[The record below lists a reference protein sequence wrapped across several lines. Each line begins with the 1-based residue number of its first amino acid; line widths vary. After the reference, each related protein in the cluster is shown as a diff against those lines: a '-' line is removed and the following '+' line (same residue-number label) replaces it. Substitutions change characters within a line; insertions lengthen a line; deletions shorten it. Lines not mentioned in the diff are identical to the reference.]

1 MQGAALMGVEEM
13 EAAET
18 AAGAQVAE
26 RAAAMAAVQRWRR
39 RAFLPLLI
47 YPPSALAARICHFQ
61 HTPETPKSLMVED
74 YN

>member
-26 RAAAMAAVQRWRR
+26 RAAARAAVQRG
-39 RAFLPLLI
+39 AGGGAGFLATSNITPLT
-47 YPPSALAARICHFQ
+47 ARVCHFQ
-61 HTPETPKSLMVED
+61 HTPETPKSLMVEY